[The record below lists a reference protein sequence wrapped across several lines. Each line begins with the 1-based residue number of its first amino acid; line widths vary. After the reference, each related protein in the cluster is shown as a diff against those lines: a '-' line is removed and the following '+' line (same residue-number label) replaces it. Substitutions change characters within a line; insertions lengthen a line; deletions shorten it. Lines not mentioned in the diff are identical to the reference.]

1 MGVVYKAE
9 DLQLGRLVAVKF
21 VRAEAVEDQAA
32 AERFRREARAASALN
47 HPNICTIHEFGDH
60 EGQQYLAM
68 ELLDGETLRETIAG
82 APLKLETL
90 LTIAT
95 EIADAL
101 DAAHVQGIVHRDIK
115 PANIFVTTRGHAK
128 VLDFG
133 LAKSLPAPTPA
144 DAATITGQDPLT
156 QGLTVGTLP
165 YMSPE
170 QARGEAI
177 DARSDL
183 FSFGAVLY
191 EMATG
196 IAAFQAKTTAGVFE
210 AVLHGTPAAPVRLN
224 PAIPAELEHVIAK
237 ALEKDRSLRYQSA
250 AEMLADLRRVQRDS
264 GGGLAVSQSVTTP
277 AATTRARRTR
287 WLGAGAALV
296 ALLTI
301 AFFVY
306 SRQSAPALT
315 EEDTVLIA
323 DFDNSTG
330 EAVFDGTLKQ
340 ALAIHIEQSPY
351 FNVFAA
357 PRVREQ
363 LRMMN
368 KPEDTRVLG
377 DVARELCERTGT
389 TAMIAGSI
397 ALLGSSYVITLEAQ
411 NARTGDTLG
420 REQAQAASKEDVLKA
435 LGEAASRLRK
445 TLGESVASIEKF
457 DRPLHEATTTSLEA
471 LRLYSQARDLT
482 FQGRHMD
489 SVLLYRK
496 ATELDPNFAM
506 AHVGMALSY
515 SNEPGPDRGEG
526 SAAAARAYA
535 LRERVTEKER
545 YALTYFY
552 FSNVENDLDKARESL
567 EPAVN
572 AYPRHYSFQNNL
584 AYMYVVVG
592 QYEKAVE
599 RATEGIRLASIPVA
613 VLYSNR
619 GWALR
624 ALGQYE
630 EAKKTFA
637 EAHAKK
643 VDYHVMHRN
652 LLAIAFAEG
661 DRAAVQRE
669 LEWAK
674 GKAAEPGFQ
683 VLTLLVELAQGR
695 RVKGS
700 DMPALAS
707 FYAASGDCETAKRVA
722 GASPD
727 SEESSS
733 TAVAAVLC
741 GKASAASAWVDALA
755 ATNEGRATRFRV
767 VWIPVVRALVEI
779 DHGNY
784 AQAREALAP
793 ARAYERGQIDDRWIA
808 YTAGLSY
815 LREKR
820 GAEAIAEFEKITKH
834 HSIAPW
840 TPLYPLAH
848 LGIARAAV
856 IAGDTA
862 RARTTY
868 NELLALWKNADPD
881 FPALVAAKQELEAL
895 R

>member
-9 DLQLGRLVAVKF
+9 DLQLGRFVAVKF

-47 HPNICTIHEFGDH
+47 HPNICTIHEFGDY

-68 ELLDGETLRETIAG
+68 ELLDGDTLRKTIAD
-82 APLKLETL
+82 APLKLETM

-101 DAAHVQGIVHRDIK
+101 DAAHAQGIVHRDIK
-115 PANIFVTTRGHAK
+115 PANIFVTARGHAK

-133 LAKSLPAPTPA
+133 LAKALPAATPA

-224 PAIPAELEHVIAK
+224 PAIPAELEHVIGK

-264 GGGLAVSQSVTTP
+264 GGGPAVSQTVATP
-277 AATTRARRTR
+277 AAATRARRR
-287 WLGAGAALV
+287 WLGTGAALV
-296 ALLTI
+296 ALLAI
-301 AFFVY
+301 AFFAY
-306 SRQSAPALT
+306 SRLSAPALT

-330 EAVFDGTLKQ
+330 EAVFEGTLKQ

-351 FNVFAA
+351 FNVFPA

-363 LRMMN
+363 LRLMDQ
-368 KPEDTRVLG
+368 PEGTRVTG
-377 DVARELCERTGT
+377 DVARILCERAGI
-389 TAMIAGSI
+389 TALIAGSI
-397 ALLGSSYVITLEAQ
+397 TPLGSNYVITLEAQ

-420 REQAQAASKEDVLKA
+420 REQAQASSQENVLKA
-435 LGEAASRLRK
+435 LGEAASRLRQ

-457 DRPLHEATTTSLEA
+457 DRPLHEATTSSLEA
-471 LRLYSQARDLT
+471 LRLYSQARDLS

-489 SVLLYRK
+489 SVPLYRK

-515 SNEPGPDRGEG
+515 GNEPGPDRGEG
-526 SAAAARAYA
+526 AAAAARAYA
-535 LRERVTEKER
+535 LRDRVTEKER

-552 FSNVENDLDKARESL
+552 FSNVEHDLDKARESL
-567 EPAVN
+567 ELAVN

-584 AYMYVVVG
+584 AFMYVLVG

-599 RATEGIRLASIPVA
+599 RATEGMRLAGIPVA

-624 ALGQYE
+624 ALGQYRGSE
-630 EAKKTFA
+630 EDVRRSARQ
-637 EAHAKK
+637 EGRLPRHAPQPP
-643 VDYHVMHRN
+643 
-652 LLAIAFAEG
+652 G
-661 DRAAVQRE
+661 DR
-669 LEWAK
+669 
-674 GKAAEPGFQ
+674 
-683 VLTLLVELAQGR
+683 
-695 RVKGS
+695 
-700 DMPALAS
+700 
-707 FYAASGDCETAKRVA
+707 
-722 GASPD
+722 
-727 SEESSS
+727 
-733 TAVAAVLC
+733 
-741 GKASAASAWVDALA
+741 
-755 ATNEGRATRFRV
+755 
-767 VWIPVVRALVEI
+767 I
-779 DHGNY
+779 
-784 AQAREALAP
+784 
-793 ARAYERGQIDDRWIA
+793 RG
-808 YTAGLSY
+808 G
-815 LREKR
+815 
-820 GAEAIAEFEKITKH
+820 
-834 HSIAPW
+834 
-840 TPLYPLAH
+840 
-848 LGIARAAV
+848 
-856 IAGDTA
+856 
-862 RARTTY
+862 
-868 NELLALWKNADPD
+868 
-881 FPALVAAKQELEAL
+881 
-895 R
+895 